1 MLAFKGTQFK
11 HLCNFVNTHSS
22 IQQSNFVNEQK
33 SISYIATQRNEQK
46 SISYIATQRN
56 SGSLR
61 SLCGRLL
68 SFSHVSIPEGLQ
80 GNSDESVLQ
89 DEQTKVSS
97 RRVRRPNSLFPLDKW
112 FM

>member
-22 IQQSNFVNEQK
+22 IQQSNFV
-33 SISYIATQRNEQK
+33 NEQK

-89 DEQTKVSS
+89 DEQIKVSG